1 MRSLEFCN
9 VGKIYKS
16 KDVETV
22 ALNGVS
28 FSVEEGESVSI
39 IGKSG
44 SGKSTL
50 LHIAG
55 GIDIP
60 SSGDVYVNDVEINSM
75 SQDVLTKFRRENI
88 GLIYQFYNLVSV
100 LSVVENIVLPLEL
113 AGKKAEKAKVD
124 EILELLELKDRR
136 HFFPNQLSGGQQQRV
151 AIARAIIGNP
161 PLILADEPTGNL
173 DTENTANVME
183 ALKLLN
189 KHYKK
194 TLIIVTH
201 DPEVARTT
209 NRVIMLSDG
218 KIVKDERN

>member
-1 MRSLEFCN
+1 